1 MSGTPDIRPGPR
13 SAQTVHRLRL
23 GRLALVVGGAL
34 LLVSPPSAPGEGPVR
49 LTLAQKVFQAEG
61 IVEVNLPMDQSIP
74 KHSSATA
81 ADPKG
86 HALPRAVFERAMKG
100 AKIERVLK
108 PFPGGKQP
116 PLPKQ
121 IYVFAIQSPCWWK
134 AYRQGSLRS
143 LVFLRRDARGRYE
156 DSGGVEHEDGL
167 YSDLNP
173 DYGKLVKAIQEVA
186 SWSPEAA
193 GDNDRAAQQRIL
205 MASHDPYQ
213 LYLTVQFLNRYAP
226 DVLDETWGAKGTPGR
241 TQYDRIVSEPA
252 ASACQAAPSVGEK

>member
-1 MSGTPDIRPGPR
+1 MRGTPDIRPGPR

-23 GRLALVVGGAL
+23 GRLAWVVGGAL
-34 LLVSPPSAPGEGPVR
+34 LLAAPSSALGEKTIR
-49 LTLAQKVFQAEG
+49 LTLAEKVFQAEG

-143 LVFLRRDARGRYE
+143 LVFLRRDVRGRYE

-173 DYGKLVKAIQEVA
+173 DYDKLVKAIQEVA
-186 SWSPEAA
+186 SWSPGTAE
-193 GDNDRAAQQRIL
+193 DNDRAAQQKIL

-226 DVLDETWGAKGTPGR
+226 DVLDETWGAKGAPER
-241 TQYDRIVSEPA
+241 MQYDRIVSEPA
-252 ASACQAAPSVGEK
+252 TPVCQAAPSADEK